1 MTEFFVTW
9 GIVSVYGF
17 LMFALGY
24 YLRGKNKK

>member
-9 GIVSVYGF
+9 GIASVYGF

-24 YLRGKNKK
+24 YLRGEK